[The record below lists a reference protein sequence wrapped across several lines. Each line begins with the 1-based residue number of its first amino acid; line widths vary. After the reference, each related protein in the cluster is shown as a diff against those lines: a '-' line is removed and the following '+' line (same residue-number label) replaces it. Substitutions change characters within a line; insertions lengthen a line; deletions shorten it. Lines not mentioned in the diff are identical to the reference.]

1 MPAEM
6 NKPLTV
12 SVERL
17 LARKSYALFLVCSV
31 CAVALLT
38 WLTLGHFE
46 KILLPQ
52 LLAKSNYTNDQGHI
66 ATKTYDFERTISL
79 TLGVMRQP

>member
-52 LLAKSNYTNDQGHI
+52 LLAKSNVI
-66 ATKTYDFERTISL
+66 ASSVRTTVDDAIKLGIPYEER
-79 TLGVMRQP
+79 